1 MVDDILG
8 DCSDLGLTLLEAMR
22 LGLWR
27 AWRSAVYKSSPARGD
42 FVVVVRAPMDG
53 WRNVLENSTFEAQTK
68 VKAKASVFRSQYDE

>member
-1 MVDDILG
+1 
-8 DCSDLGLTLLEAMR
+8 MR
-22 LGLWR
+22 LGLVVRRR
-27 AWRSAVYKSSPARGD
+27 AWGSAVYKSSPARGD